1 MPSFLHHWVWRLNS
15 SREGQVDGERR
26 VLWRFFARWPLGSRS
41 NQGLAQQFSLFYF
54 FKYPA
59 FFQGMA
65 LVTCSPKPLGFL
77 CCAKSM
83 IILCLPQLLL
93 KRSSPHWSQEKKRY
107 LFSPLYSFLSGVSFL
122 LINGETVVQRGMYL
136 TGRGITWREI
146 IYVVRCPQRKGW
158 NPRVGK

>member
-1 MPSFLHHWVWRLNS
+1 MEIFCKMA
-15 SREGQVDGERR
+15 SRRQIQPRAGTAV
-26 VLWRFFARWPLGSRS
+26 
-41 NQGLAQQFSLFYF
+41 LFYF

-136 TGRGITWREI
+136 TDRGITWREI